1 MDNPP
6 SNQIRI
12 MLILVEAPQLVI
24 NFKLMVKILKKSMH
38 FGVILAGAKPPKL
51 KFFIRPGA
59 SLILS
64 IYQNQCNLCSID
76 IKTHQLALMEIV
88 FIFYHNPTGQC
99 YNFQI

>member
-1 MDNPP
+1 
-6 SNQIRI
+6 

-64 IYQNQCNLCSID
+64 IYQNQCNLCYVD
-76 IKTHQLALMEIV
+76 IKTHQLALEEIV
-88 FIFYHNPTGQC
+88 FIFYHNPNVHS
-99 YNFQI
+99 Y